1 MTFGMIVVL
10 GLLIWVFV
18 ALIWKV
24 VDPII
29 VGVSVPV
36 ILALTGISN
45 PSKVFSDFSNPTVL
59 FFMSIFII
67 GKAIMKTGLA
77 DYIGSTVI
85 NAIGHTGKRL
95 NTSVAVVSG
104 GMSAFLNDTGTTGC
118 LMPIV
123 NAMAQKANISVS
135 KVYMTLAFFASLGG
149 TCTLV
154 GTTPNIIASG
164 ILEKAGYMG
173 LGFFEIGIVGIPIT
187 ILSFIYVY
195 FFSNKLLPER
205 IPSEPLTEYKINYD
219 RKGMFITLAVF
230 LFLVLSLAFKVIPYH
245 LAAIIGSIIIVITGC
260 ITVDEAISSFNMPT
274 LFLVAGIFPL
284 SAAMSSTG
292 LAKMFVDIVS
302 QYASGVS
309 PFIAILIIIGLTT
322 LLTQFMMGTSLS
334 AIMLP
339 IGVIYSE
346 AMGIDARGVVMGIA
360 VATSL
365 AFCTPFGTGPNL
377 LIWKPGGYEVSDY
390 VKMGLPIVIGTWII
404 SSLIIYFVY

>member
-195 FFSNKLLPER
+195 FFL
-205 IPSEPLTEYKINYD
+205 INCFL
-219 RKGMFITLAVF
+219 KG
-230 LFLVLSLAFKVIPYH
+230 FLVNH
-245 LAAIIGSIIIVITGC
+245 
-260 ITVDEAISSFNMPT
+260 
-274 LFLVAGIFPL
+274 
-284 SAAMSSTG
+284 
-292 LAKMFVDIVS
+292 
-302 QYASGVS
+302 
-309 PFIAILIIIGLTT
+309 
-322 LLTQFMMGTSLS
+322 
-334 AIMLP
+334 
-339 IGVIYSE
+339 
-346 AMGIDARGVVMGIA
+346 
-360 VATSL
+360 
-365 AFCTPFGTGPNL
+365 
-377 LIWKPGGYEVSDY
+377 
-390 VKMGLPIVIGTWII
+390 
-404 SSLIIYFVY
+404 